1 MRRIE
6 TIKSRD
12 VLDLLER
19 QDYVCPL
26 TGRKLTPETASLD
39 HIVPLARGGDHA
51 IENVWIVDC
60 QANAAKGTLL
70 ADEFIQLCRDVTA
83 HQAATGA
90 PQNGPERAVPSP
102 EKVS

>member
-1 MRRIE
+1 MPKIE

-19 QDYVCPL
+19 QAYVCPL

-51 IENVWIVDC
+51 IENIWIVDC
-60 QANAAKGTLL
+60 QANTAKGTLFME
-70 ADEFIQLCRDVTA
+70 EFVQLCREV
-83 HQAATGA
+83 AARQTVTGA
-90 PQNGPERAVPSP
+90 PQYRDERAVPSP
-102 EKVS
+102 EMVS